1 MRKLMTRRE
10 IPVMRLTSSAYGS
23 QATIELLLKSMYL
36 TKYLRTRWGLNIGAP
51 EVADFGRVIY
61 KLDFSNKINITKK

>member
-1 MRKLMTRRE
+1 
-10 IPVMRLTSSAYGS
+10 
-23 QATIELLLKSMYL
+23 MYL
-36 TKYLRTRWGLNIGAP
+36 TKYLRTRWGLHIGAP

>member
-36 TKYLRTRWGLNIGAP
+36 TKYLRTRWGLHI
-51 EVADFGRVIY
+51 
-61 KLDFSNKINITKK
+61 